1 MIFNRSNN
9 PAASAYFNM
18 DIENLPEEKEEKPS
32 TGLLSRKS
40 EKENDMD
47 VSNPLFR
54 VGKHM
59 QLVRKYRNEIK
70 NGSTI

>member
-18 DIENLPEEKEEKPS
+18 DIENLPEDKPEKPS
-32 TGLLSRKS
+32 TGLLSKKT
-40 EKENDMD
+40 EQKNGMD
-47 VSNPLFR
+47 VSNPLVR
-54 VGKHM
+54 VGKQM
-59 QLVRKYRNEIK
+59 QLIRRHRDEIK